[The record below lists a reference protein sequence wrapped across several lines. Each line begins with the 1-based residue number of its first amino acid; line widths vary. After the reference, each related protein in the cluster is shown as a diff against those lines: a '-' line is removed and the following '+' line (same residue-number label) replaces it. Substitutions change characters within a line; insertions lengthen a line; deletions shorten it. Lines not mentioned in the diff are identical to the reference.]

1 MLSSKTLIYFLTE
14 ERKTRISWMTWECRG
29 DMPIETKGARAP
41 SDFWAKWILNA
52 PSKRQKIGE
61 SYFYIWYNHTGVIR
75 SFSASN
81 HQLLNSNL
89 SFAGWR
95 WARDRRVF
103 TALHYNQS
111 HTMLL
116 SLWMQWPIRG
126 VQMSHRWNTVFCS
139 GRAHWILWR
148 ILLSETTKCRSAYDV
163 RDSFHNAN
171 SFSDYNG
178 SFWDWSLDNEMIMFL
193 DNVA

>member
-1 MLSSKTLIYFLTE
+1 MGTNPRMLSSKTLIYFLTE

-89 SFAGWR
+89 SSLAGAEPGTGVFLQRCIITNHTRCCWAYECNGQSEAFR
-95 WARDRRVF
+95 WV
-103 TALHYNQS
+103 TAETRCFVQGALTEFSGEFSYQKQQS
-111 HTMLL
+111 AEVRTM
-116 SLWMQWPIRG
+116 
-126 VQMSHRWNTVFCS
+126 
-139 GRAHWILWR
+139 
-148 ILLSETTKCRSAYDV
+148 
-163 RDSFHNAN
+163 
-171 SFSDYNG
+171 
-178 SFWDWSLDNEMIMFL
+178 
-193 DNVA
+193 